1 MKSCFL
7 KRGHRKR
14 LTNNEMKKVEEVK
27 ELFTPGIMVSFR
39 SSRTSSSYFVRTKL
53 QKEWSVLLNVIN
65 HDI

>member
-1 MKSCFL
+1 MKSWFL